1 MMILAQLMREGGRR
15 SPVTT
20 MSEILERSAA
30 SAEVS
35 EAVRAAIEA
44 ADAAFMEAFNRGD
57 AGAAARGVY
66 TRDAQIQPPGAP
78 LVEGRENIADFWA
91 GGQQQLGIQAAQ
103 LTTVKLRQAG
113 RYIHQ
118 LGAFTLTFA
127 DGAQATGK
135 YAVLWRE
142 EDGQLK
148 WDVDTWNMDA

>member
-1 MMILAQLMREGGRR
+1 
-15 SPVTT
+15 
-20 MSEILERSAA
+20 MSEILERNAA
-30 SAEVS
+30 SEVS
-35 EAVRAAIEA
+35 EAVRAAIEE

-78 LVEGRENIADFWA
+78 LIEGREAIAEFWA
-91 GGQQQLGIQAAQ
+91 GGRQELGIKTAQ
-103 LTTVKLRQAG
+103 LATVKLRPAG
-113 RYIHQ
+113 PYVHQ

-135 YAVLWRE
+135 YAVLWKE

-148 WDVDTWNMDA
+148 WHVDTWNMDA